1 MALLRR
7 DGGPRRVEL
16 GTLYGRRYG
25 RRGASVFAPA
35 VRAGEKFPAQPSGRA
50 GGQRPMLGLG
60 RGARGLLLGIPT

>member
-25 RRGASVFAPA
+25 RRVARAFSHQRSARARSFQPSPA
-35 VRAGEKFPAQPSGRA
+35 VARAVSGQCLDWAVAREGMRPAC
-50 GGQRPMLGLG
+50 
-60 RGARGLLLGIPT
+60 